1 MPVAQN
7 TQGRGSSDV
16 PTTTICPACRA
27 GMREADT
34 FCWTCG
40 SPRGGAVGAAA
51 PDRLEVVHRPDPTR
65 RAARSHGRGPSRRQ
79 AGRVIAVFS
88 VALVAAV
95 GIAAWWLL
103 KPDEDTTTT
112 VQAAPTRS
120 TPAATPSADPEPVSA
135 PPATAEATPTVQY
148 PTGVLVPSKVT
159 APSTSPDSADSAGR
173 TTTYRAAN
181 VLDGDPSTA
190 WRTEGNASGSTLQF
204 SFDSPVRITE
214 VGLVNGFAKVDPHDG
229 TDRYTQ
235 GRRVLAVTWTFTT
248 PTGPVTVQQQL
259 RDGDRALQRVPV
271 PAVEAS
277 SVALTVDSVTR
288 PGAGGRFD
296 RTAIS
301 DVQFVNA

>member
-1 MPVAQN
+1 
-7 TQGRGSSDV
+7 
-16 PTTTICPACRA
+16 
-27 GMREADT
+27 MREADT

-40 SPRGGAVGAAA
+40 SPRDAAPEGAA
-51 PDRLEVVHRPDPTR
+51 PDRLEVVHRPDPAR
-65 RAARSHGRGPSRRQ
+65 RAARNHGRGPSRRQ
-79 AGRVIAVFS
+79 SGQVIAVFS

-103 KPDEDTTTT
+103 KPDEDTTRT

-120 TPAATPSADPEPVSA
+120 APASTPAATPDPVQVST
-135 PPATAEATPTVQY
+135 PPATAEVTPTVQY
-148 PTGVLVPSKVT
+148 PTGVLAPSKVT

-190 WRTEGNASGSTLQF
+190 WRTEGNASGSTLEF
-204 SFDSPVRITE
+204 TFDSPVRITE

-259 RDGDRALQRVPV
+259 RDGDRALQRAPV
-271 PAVEAS
+271 PAVVAS
-277 SVALTVDSVTR
+277 SVALTIDSVTR